1 MSKKV
6 QNIVPNYKIVYFTCC
21 YTCAHYAEGYF
32 SGDECCEHPDVTSKH
47 GFFVHTQ
54 PLGKCDRFE
63 KERPKTV
70 VNGLDSC
77 QGR

>member
-21 YTCAHYAEGYF
+21 FTCKWFGPGYF
-32 SGDECCEHPDVTSKH
+32 TGDDTCEHKEVVKVGGSFIPCS
-47 GFFVHTQ
+47 
-54 PLGKCDRFE
+54 PLGKCDWFE
-63 KERPKTV
+63 KERSKTY